1 MPYHFGGPSQTPM
14 SNSATNLAVLLRQRP
29 CRCCGVWDVLLIA
42 GLALFLAGCS
52 DNKPSTDTGVEQVA
66 AEQLSLVM
74 PELKDLTVE
83 QATARY
89 RAAGFTGAVSVLNNG
104 NCSPGNRPGKSYRQ
118 EPKPNS
124 GLDASGKVWLY
135 TGCFD
140 VTVAPSANGSVAP
153 VLDEPGERTS
163 VADVFN
169 LKSYNSL
176 DFLVLPDTGYEVA
189 SVFINGTPIAL
200 TVDNNYRISE
210 IHADQSVSVN
220 FAPTPTPTPAPT
232 PAPTPTP
239 TPAPTPVTTYTIV
252 ASVLAGDCAISPSGN
267 VSVNEGDDQ
276 IFTIT
281 VNSGVVDLLD
291 VDSTPAACDQAGCS
305 YSFVGVAADHAID
318 VICN

>member
-1 MPYHFGGPSQTPM
+1 MSYHFGSPSHTPM
-14 SNSATNLAVLLRQRP
+14 SNSTTNPAVLLGQRSW
-29 CRCCGVWDVLLIA
+29 RCCAARDVLLIA
-42 GLALFLAGCS
+42 SLALFLTGCS
-52 DNKPSTDTGVEQVA
+52 DNKPSTDAGVDQVVVEQS
-66 AEQLSLVM
+66 SLVM

-89 RAAGFTGAVSVLNNG
+89 RAAGFTGTVSVLNND

-124 GLDASGKVWLY
+124 GLGASGEVWLY

-140 VTVAPSANGSVAP
+140 VTVASPENGSVVP

-163 VADVFN
+163 VAGVFN

-176 DFLVLPDTGYEVA
+176 DFSVLPDTGYEVA

-200 TVDNNYRISE
+200 TADNNYRISE

-220 FAPTPTPTPAPT
+220 FAPTPTPTPTPDDT
-232 PAPTPTP
+232 PAV
-239 TPAPTPVTTYTIV
+239 ATYTIV
-252 ASVLAGDCAISPSGN
+252 ASALIGDCAISPSGN
-267 VSVNEGDDQ
+267 VSVNEGADQ
-276 IFTIT
+276 SFTIT
-281 VNSGVVDLLD
+281 VNSGVVGLLD
-291 VDSTPAACDQAGCS
+291 VDSTPTACDQAGCS
-305 YSFVGVAADHAID
+305 YSFVGVAADHTID

>member
-1 MPYHFGGPSQTPM
+1 M
-14 SNSATNLAVLLRQRP
+14 SNSATNLATLLRQRP
-29 CRCCGVWDVLLIA
+29 WRCCGARDVLLIA
-42 GLALFLAGCS
+42 SLALFLTGCS
-52 DNKPSTDTGVEQVA
+52 DNKTSTDAGVEQVVV
-66 AEQLSLVM
+66 EQSSLVM
-74 PELKDLTVE
+74 PELRDLTVE

-89 RAAGFTGAVSVLNNG
+89 RAAGFTGTVSVLNNG

-118 EPKPNS
+118 EPKLNS
-124 GLDASGKVWLY
+124 GLDASGEVWLY

-140 VTVAPSANGSVAP
+140 VTVALSANGSVVP
-153 VLDEPGERTS
+153 VLDGPGERTS

-176 DFLVLPDTGYEVA
+176 DFSVLPDTGYEVA
-189 SVFINGTPIAL
+189 SVFINGTPTAL

-210 IHADQSVSVN
+210 IDADQSVSVN
-220 FAPTPTPTPAPT
+220 FAPTPTPTPT
-232 PAPTPTP
+232 PAPT
-239 TPAPTPVTTYTIV
+239 PTPVTTYTIV
-252 ASVLAGDCAISPSGN
+252 ASVLAGDCTISPSGN

-305 YSFVGVAADHAID
+305 YSFVGVAADHTID